1 MFNIKKEEFW
11 KNDFKDC
18 NLEGRCGNL
27 EKLLEIAKVNLV
39 DISEGYI
46 NDIFEASPKGKES
59 EELVYKYMIEFA
71 KCGLRVSEKFLIGRF
86 KIPVAGMSRKKREEL
101 FKG

>member
-27 EKLLEIAKVNLV
+27 EKLLEIAKVN
-39 DISEGYI
+39 
-46 NDIFEASPKGKES
+46 F
-59 EELVYKYMIEFA
+59 
-71 KCGLRVSEKFLIGRF
+71 
-86 KIPVAGMSRKKREEL
+86 
-101 FKG
+101 